1 MSLKSEVR
9 RAVKVASD
17 AAHELWKFTDKL
29 VPPYGLIEDAEKRG
43 DKLLKE
49 LPHAEQCRYIGLWNR
64 YAQAY
69 NAWARLMGDRRRY
82 RSMNRRRMVA
92 VIRPGPRL
100 MLPMPQAGPIGG
112 RRRESFYDASGVG
125 GGVSG
130 GSWLGPGEVEVFLPG
145 GGRRIAMY
153 DTEVHVT
160 PTPGQAPIKKTDYA
174 FRDTTPQA
182 GQSLKPRTW
191 RRQSR

>member
-17 AAHELWKFTDKL
+17 AAQELWKFTDKL

-69 NAWARLMGDRRRY
+69 NAWARLTGDRRRY

-112 RRRESFYDASGVG
+112 RPRRESVYSGING
-125 GGVSG
+125 ESG
-130 GSWLGPGEVEVFLPG
+130 SGYLGPNEVEVCLPN

-153 DTEVHVT
+153 DTEAHVE
-160 PTPGQAPIKKTDYA
+160 PTPGQTPIKKTDYA
-174 FRDTTPQA
+174 FRDTPQV